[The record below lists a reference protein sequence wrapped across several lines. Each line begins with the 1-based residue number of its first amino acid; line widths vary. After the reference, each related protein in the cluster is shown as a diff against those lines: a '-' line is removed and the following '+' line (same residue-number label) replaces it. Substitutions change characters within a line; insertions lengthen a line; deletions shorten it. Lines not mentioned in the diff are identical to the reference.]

1 MRENTKLIQQTLFD
15 LQQRFGANAV
25 GVLGDRVREVDLIPT
40 GFAALDAA
48 LGQGGI
54 RRGQLSALVG
64 TPTSGATTLA
74 LKLLAT
80 AQGRYEV
87 AVYLDVPGT
96 FDAEI
101 AVEYGVALD
110 RLLVVQPTDDARAL
124 DLIYELVKSGRAALI
139 VLDLLAASLLPD
151 PVALRRLQEA
161 VTRTRTAA
169 LILLPA
175 LPKALEPYPQTALAL
190 RQADWLRDFG
200 DVVGYRVQVTLLK
213 NKPYSAGQSLMLDV
227 ALDPRSEGD
236 AL

>member
-1 MRENTKLIQQTLFD
+1 MRDNTKLIQQTLFD

-25 GVLGDRVREVDLIPT
+25 GVLGDRVREVDPIPT

-64 TPTSGATTLA
+64 APTSGATTLA

-80 AQGRYEV
+80 AQGLYEV
-87 AVYLDVPGT
+87 VVYLDVPGT

-101 AVEYGVALD
+101 AVGYGVALD
-110 RLLVVQPTDDARAL
+110 RLLVVQLTDARQAL
-124 DLIYELVKSGRAALI
+124 DLTYELVKSGRAALI
-139 VLDLLAASLLPD
+139 VLDLLAAFPPPD
-151 PVALRRLQEA
+151 PAALRRLQEA

-175 LPKALEPYPQTALAL
+175 LPKALEPYLQTVLVL

-200 DVVGYRVQVTLLK
+200 DVVGYRVQVSILK
-213 NKPYSAGQSLMLDV
+213 NKPYPEGQRVMLDV

>member
-1 MRENTKLIQQTLFD
+1 MRDNTQLIQQTLFD
-15 LQQRFGANAV
+15 LQKRFGANAV
-25 GVLGDRVREVDLIPT
+25 GVLGDRAREVDPIPT

-64 TPTSGATTLA
+64 APTSGATTLA
-74 LKLLAT
+74 LKLLAN

-101 AVEYGVALD
+101 AVLYGVALD
-110 RLLVVQPTDDARAL
+110 RLLVVQPADAGQAL
-124 DLIYELVKSGRAALI
+124 DLTYELVKSGRAALI
-139 VLDLLAASLLPD
+139 VLDLL
-151 PVALRRLQEA
+151 
-161 VTRTRTAA
+161 TAA
-169 LILLPA
+169 PAARPGCTAAAAGGGHADAHGGADPAPGAAEGARTLSADRTCLPA
-175 LPKALEPYPQTALAL
+175 
-190 RQADWLRDFG
+190 ADWLRDFG

-213 NKPYSAGQSLMLDV
+213 NKPNSAGQRVTLDV

>member
-15 LQQRFGANAV
+15 LQKRFGANAV
-25 GVLGDRVREVDLIPT
+25 GVLGDRAREVDPIPT
-40 GFAALDAA
+40 GFDALDAA

-74 LKLLAT
+74 LKLLAN

-101 AVEYGVALD
+101 AVGYGIALD
-110 RLLVVQPTDDARAL
+110 RLLVVQPADAAQAL
-124 DLIYELVKSGRAALI
+124 DLTYELVKSGRAALI
-139 VLDLLAASLLPD
+139 VLDLLAAFPLPD
-151 PVALRRLQEA
+151 PAALRRLQEA

-175 LPKALEPYPQTALAL
+175 LPKALEPYPQTVLAL

-213 NKPYSAGQSLMLDV
+213 NKPYSAGQRVTLDV

>member
-1 MRENTKLIQQTLFD
+1 MRS
-15 LQQRFGANAV
+15 
-25 GVLGDRVREVDLIPT
+25 T
-40 GFAALDAA
+40 GCW
-48 LGQGGI
+48 
-54 RRGQLSALVG
+54 SSS
-64 TPTSGATTLA
+64 PPTLA
-74 LKLLAT
+74 
-80 AQGRYEV
+80 Q
-87 AVYLDVPGT
+87 
-96 FDAEI
+96 
-101 AVEYGVALD
+101 
-110 RLLVVQPTDDARAL
+110 AL
-124 DLIYELVKSGRAALI
+124 DLTYELVKSGRAALI
-139 VLDLLAASLLPD
+139 VLDLLAAASAPD
-151 PVALRRLQEA
+151 SAKIRRLQEA